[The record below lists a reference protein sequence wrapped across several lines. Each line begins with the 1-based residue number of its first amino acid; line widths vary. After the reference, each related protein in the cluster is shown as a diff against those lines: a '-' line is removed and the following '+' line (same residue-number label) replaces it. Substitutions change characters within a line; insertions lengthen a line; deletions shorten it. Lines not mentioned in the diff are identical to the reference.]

1 VRFRNLIASF
11 AQDKI
16 VILSTHIVS
25 DVEFVANRILV
36 MRRGSFV
43 MDGTLEQLV
52 STASGKV
59 WECRTDARRAG
70 ASGKVWECR
79 TDARRAETVAED
91 MLVASVRYA
100 DDGHAVARVIA
111 DECPMEGAVAVEPT
125 LEDLYLLVFRDTT
138 NDGRA

>member
-1 VRFRNLIASF
+1 
-11 AQDKI
+11 
-16 VILSTHIVS
+16 
-25 DVEFVANRILV
+25 
-36 MRRGSFV
+36 FV

-59 WECRTDARRAG
+59 WECRTDAG
-70 ASGKVWECR
+70 
-79 TDARRAETVAED
+79 RAETVAED

-100 DDGHAVARVIA
+100 SDGHAVARVVA